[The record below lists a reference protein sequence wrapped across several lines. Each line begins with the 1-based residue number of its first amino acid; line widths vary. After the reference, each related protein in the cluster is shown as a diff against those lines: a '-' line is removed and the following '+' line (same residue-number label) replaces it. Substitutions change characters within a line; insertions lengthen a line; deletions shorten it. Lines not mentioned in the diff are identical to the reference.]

1 MKKKYAA
8 EPYRIKVIEHIRQ
21 TTKEERIKILKNA
34 GYNPF
39 SLRSE
44 DVYIDL
50 LTDSG
55 TSAMSQE
62 QWSALMIGDEAYAGS
77 RSFYRLESVV
87 KNITNYQYFIPAHQ
101 GRGAEQVFLPQLV
114 TKKGMYYISNIHFD
128 TTRSHVELAGARA
141 IDCVIDDCFDLQT
154 YHPFKGNFCLN
165 KLEKT
170 ILDKGKENIAGI
182 IMTITNNSA
191 GGQPVSM
198 ENMRQVSEMAKKYGI
213 TTIIDGAR
221 YAENAFFIKEREEGY
236 QDMDIIDIAREA
248 FSYADVLLMS
258 AKKDG
263 LVNMGGFIAIKDHEE
278 LYNKCRTYIVPME
291 GFPTYGGMNGRDMD
305 ALAVGLMEALD
316 ENYLR
321 HRIDQVRYLGDRL
334 REAGVPVQYPIGG
347 HAVFVD
353 CKSIAPHIPYDQF
366 PAQSVTN
373 AIYIEAGV
381 RAVEIGSLL
390 LGRDPDTHEN
400 IQSEM
405 ELMRL
410 TIPRRVY
417 TYRHLDVVA
426 DAVIHVFEHRS
437 ELKGLA
443 FVYEPPILRHFTAV
457 FKPIDSL

>member
-170 ILDKGKENIAGI
+170 
-182 IMTITNNSA
+182 
-191 GGQPVSM
+191 
-198 ENMRQVSEMAKKYGI
+198 
-213 TTIIDGAR
+213 
-221 YAENAFFIKEREEGY
+221 
-236 QDMDIIDIAREA
+236 
-248 FSYADVLLMS
+248 
-258 AKKDG
+258 
-263 LVNMGGFIAIKDHEE
+263 
-278 LYNKCRTYIVPME
+278 
-291 GFPTYGGMNGRDMD
+291 
-305 ALAVGLMEALD
+305 
-316 ENYLR
+316 
-321 HRIDQVRYLGDRL
+321 
-334 REAGVPVQYPIGG
+334 
-347 HAVFVD
+347 
-353 CKSIAPHIPYDQF
+353 
-366 PAQSVTN
+366 
-373 AIYIEAGV
+373 
-381 RAVEIGSLL
+381 
-390 LGRDPDTHEN
+390 
-400 IQSEM
+400 
-405 ELMRL
+405 
-410 TIPRRVY
+410 
-417 TYRHLDVVA
+417 
-426 DAVIHVFEHRS
+426 
-437 ELKGLA
+437 
-443 FVYEPPILRHFTAV
+443 
-457 FKPIDSL
+457 